1 MTTQQEPPRIEE
13 RVARIEG
20 AITDIPRQLDAQNRT
35 VEGLRTEMRE
45 SIDAQRVETRES
57 VESLRTEMN
66 RQVDRLDGRMDR
78 LEGKMDRLLVVTL
91 TGVIAILAA
100 VISVGVFL

>member
-20 AITDIPRQLDAQNRT
+20 AITDIPRQLDAQSRSI
-35 VEGLRTEMRE
+35 EGLRTE
-45 SIDAQRVETRES
+45 TRES
-57 VESLRTEMN
+57 DESLRTEMN

-78 LEGKMDRLLVVTL
+78 LEGKMDRLLFVTL
-91 TGVIAILAA
+91 TGVIALLAA
-100 VISVGVFL
+100 VIGLYFIG